1 MTMIETVTSIGLP
14 VGERLEIRKNRLQP
28 EKLTGREKRISLVS
42 GTHGDELEGQYICYE
57 VIRRIKAEPEKLVGI
72 VDVYPALNPLGIDAR
87 IHNVPKVDMDLNRM
101 FPGSPDGTT
110 MERVASAIVDSI
122 IGSDICVDIHASDI
136 FVREIP
142 QVRISNEFTNRLL
155 ALSKLLNA
163 DMIWVN
169 ETDIVH
175 ESTLAHSLNSMGVPT
190 MVVEVGLGTRISRVF
205 GDQLVKGIFNLM
217 YEMGIW
223 TEKPTGI
230 HAPAI
235 STDGEV
241 EFIRARKNGVFLPN
255 IEHNHYVIKGDKLG
269 EIVNSFTGE
278 IEQEIIADRD
288 GLVFTLREFP
298 IVYEGALIARIL
310 SQTED
315 GKKEE

>member
-1 MTMIETVTSIGLP
+1 MLETVTSIGLP
-14 VGERLEIRKNRLQP
+14 IGERLEIKRNRLQP
-28 EKLTGREKRISLVS
+28 KEVTNRTKRISLVS

-87 IHNVPKVDMDLNRM
+87 QHNVPKIDMDLNRM
-101 FPGSPDGTT
+101 FPGSNDGTC

-122 IGSDICVDIHASDI
+122 IGSDVCVDIHASDV

-142 QVRISNEFTNRLL
+142 QVRISSEFSHRLL

-169 ETDIVH
+169 DTDIVH
-175 ESTLAHSLNSMGVPT
+175 ESTLAHSLNVMGVPT
-190 MVVEVGLGTRISRVF
+190 MVVEVGLGTRISRIF

-217 YEMGIW
+217 YEIGIW

-241 EFIRARKNGVFLPN
+241 TFIRAEKNGVFLPN
-255 IEHNHYVIKGDKLG
+255 IEHNHYVIIGDKLG

-278 IEQEIIADRD
+278 IEQEIFADRE

-310 SQTED
+310 SQES
-315 GKKEE
+315 KRKEE

>member
-1 MTMIETVTSIGLP
+1 MIEIVTSIGLP
-14 VGERLEIRKNRLQP
+14 IGERLEIKRNRLQP
-28 EKLTGREKRISLVS
+28 AELTGKEKRFSLVS

-87 IHNVPKVDMDLNRM
+87 QRNIPKTDMDLNRM
-101 FPGSPDGTT
+101 FPGSADGTT
-110 MERVASAIVDSI
+110 MERVASAIVDDI
-122 IGSDICVDIHASDI
+122 IGSDICVDVHASDV

-142 QVRISNEFTNRLL
+142 QVRISEAFSKRLL

-169 ETDIVH
+169 DTNIVH
-175 ESTLAHSLNSMGVPT
+175 ESTLAHSLNVMGVPT

-223 TEKPTGI
+223 TEKPKGI
-230 HAPAI
+230 HAPVI

-241 EFIRARKNGVFLPN
+241 EFIRAEKNGVFLPN

-278 IEQEIIADRD
+278 VEQKILAKRD

-310 SQTED
+310 CQE
-315 GKKEE
+315 KESI

>member
-1 MTMIETVTSIGLP
+1 MLETVTSIGLP
-14 VGERLEIRKNRLQP
+14 IGERLEIRRNRFEP
-28 EKLTGREKRISLVS
+28 NKVTNHTKRISLVS

-57 VIRRIKAEPEKLVGI
+57 VIRRIQEEPEKLVGI

-87 IHNVPKVDMDLNRM
+87 QHNVPKIDMDLNRM
-101 FPGSPDGTT
+101 FPGTNDGTC

-122 IGSDICVDIHASDI
+122 IGSDVCVDIHASDV

-142 QVRISNEFTNRLL
+142 QVRISSEFSHRLL

-169 ETDIVH
+169 DTDIVH
-175 ESTLAHSLNSMGVPT
+175 ESTLAHSLNVMGVPT

-223 TEKPTGI
+223 TEKPQGI

-241 EFIRARKNGVFLPN
+241 TFIRAEKNGVFLPN
-255 IEHNHYVIKGDKLG
+255 IEHNHYVIAGDKLG

-278 IEQEIIADRD
+278 IEQEIFVERE

-310 SQTED
+310 CQETK
-315 GKKEE
+315 GKEE